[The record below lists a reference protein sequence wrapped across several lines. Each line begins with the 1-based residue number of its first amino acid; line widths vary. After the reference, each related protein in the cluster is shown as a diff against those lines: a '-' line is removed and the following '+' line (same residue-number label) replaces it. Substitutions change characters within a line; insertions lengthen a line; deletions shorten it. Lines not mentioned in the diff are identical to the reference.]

1 MTHIRIWWI
10 GLVIVATAACATSD
24 ESVATGEQEVQRES
38 ISSTSASEHRR
49 SKETLVIAVR
59 HAERSTDHPVDPSLS
74 AAGQL
79 RAQALAR
86 VLEHTGITQ
95 IYSTQYRRTQQTA
108 APLAAATGTVVT
120 LRPIDASNIATYAM
134 DLADEIRSQDRSE
147 AVLVVGHSNT
157 IPELVNALSGIT
169 VPPIAEPEYSRIYM
183 ITLGREVRVV
193 SARY

>member
-1 MTHIRIWWI
+1 MRTHIRIWWI
-10 GLVIVATAACATSD
+10 GLVVVAAAACATSD
-24 ESVATGEQEVQRES
+24 EAVATGEQEDPRES
-38 ISSTSASEHRR
+38 TSTSELRR

-79 RAQALAR
+79 RAQALAS
-86 VLEHTGITQ
+86 VLAHTGITQ
-95 IYSTQYRRTQQTA
+95 IYSTQYLRTQQTA

-120 LRPIDASNIATYAM
+120 LRPIDASNIATYAV
-134 DLADEIRSQDRSE
+134 DLAAEIRQHDRAE

-157 IPELVNALSGIT
+157 IPELVNVLSGFTI
-169 VPPIAEPEYSRIYM
+169 PPITEPEYDRLYM

-193 SARY
+193 SAKY

>member
-1 MTHIRIWWI
+1 MRTHIRIWWV
-10 GLVIVATAACATSD
+10 GLVVVATAACATSD
-24 ESVATGEQEVQRES
+24 ESVATGEQEEQGE
-38 ISSTSASEHRR
+38 STSTSELRR

-79 RAQALAR
+79 RAQALAS
-86 VLEHTGITQ
+86 VLAHTGITQ

-108 APLAAATGTVVT
+108 APLAAAMGTVVT
-120 LRPIDASNIATYAM
+120 LRPIDASNIATYAV
-134 DLADEIRSQDRSE
+134 DLAAEIRNHDRSE

-157 IPELVNALSGIT
+157 IPELVNVLSGFT
-169 VPPIAEPEYSRIYM
+169 VPPITEPEYDRLYM

-193 SARY
+193 SAKY